1 MREEGAIQDYPQI
14 SNLGCNSIPQG
25 GKQNGFGEEEDKQ
38 SWGRRV
44 TGAYVTC
51 RWAGWKGR
59 EEITLLTAS
68 KRELF
73 QDRDLRLM
81 II

>member
-1 MREEGAIQDYPQI
+1 MGLERRKI
-14 SNLGCNSIPQG
+14 SRVG
-25 GKQNGFGEEEDKQ
+25 
-38 SWGRRV
+38 GRRV
-44 TGAYVTC
+44 TGAHVRC

-81 II
+81 TM

>member
-1 MREEGAIQDYPQI
+1 MNKHHGRWTHTHTY
-14 SNLGCNSIPQG
+14 
-25 GKQNGFGEEEDKQ
+25 KVFGFGEEEDKQ

-44 TGAYVTC
+44 TVAYVTC

>member
-1 MREEGAIQDYPQI
+1 MGLGRRKI
-14 SNLGCNSIPQG
+14 SRVG
-25 GKQNGFGEEEDKQ
+25 
-38 SWGRRV
+38 GRRV

-81 II
+81 NIKLMGETVGTDKISQEECMNI